1 MPHTQVPTSGLSDA
15 DFDKIDKE
23 TIDQKN
29 ILVKNRFFDL
39 NVTSNDFHQ
48 VLYKYQNAKFA
59 FFLDLIE
66 NSMLDM
72 IVVSNF
78 PTGIGRAPDGTP
90 LPELSAVYNNLM
102 SDSFFVK
109 SRMLTDEKI
118 SSPVRSASF
127 RAVLTDLNDQ
137 KFVVQASDNGQ
148 TTFGALNPP
157 NTMIG
162 VGRSNNFV
170 EMFTVS
176 AFEKGKRQQRDW
188 SPIIPESVLYVYSDM
203 KDDPSDWQLS
213 LLVNPTSKINMILVV
228 DAMLLLII
236 GLIIIVLYF
245 KEKSED
251 EKEQVDA
258 FNYF

>member
-1 MPHTQVPTSGLSDA
+1 
-15 DFDKIDKE
+15 
-23 TIDQKN
+23 
-29 ILVKNRFFDL
+29 
-39 NVTSNDFHQ
+39 
-48 VLYKYQNAKFA
+48 
-59 FFLDLIE
+59 
-66 NSMLDM
+66 
-72 IVVSNF
+72 
-78 PTGIGRAPDGTP
+78 
-90 LPELSAVYNNLM
+90 
-102 SDSFFVK
+102 
-109 SRMLTDEKI
+109 
-118 SSPVRSASF
+118 
-127 RAVLTDLNDQ
+127 
-137 KFVVQASDNGQ
+137 
-148 TTFGALNPP
+148 
-157 NTMIG
+157 MIG

-176 AFEKGKRQQRDW
+176 AFEKGKRQQRHW

-203 KDDPSDWQLS
+203 KEDPADWQLS